1 MQQKANEVHLYLEGK
16 SILLKDVKNN
26 RNGRRYLCRRRF
38 KLGTS
43 DDGKDLMQ
51 KRLTYYKREN
61 LSKIIWQED
70 NLVESVKEAVLAE
83 LIQDKFEHLM
93 DMYDEEDEEETPIV
107 SGREKRD
114 DPNFDPYEEGGVR
127 KWETQ

>member
-16 SILLKDVKNN
+16 SILLKDVKIIETED
-26 RNGRRYLCRRRF
+26 GIYVEDAF

-114 DPNFDPYEEGGVR
+114 DPNFDPYGKKED
-127 KWETQ
+127 

>member
-16 SILLKDVKNN
+16 SILLKDVKIIETED
-26 RNGRRYLCRRRF
+26 GIYVEDAF

-43 DDGKDLMQ
+43 EDGKDLMQ

-114 DPNFDPYEEGGVR
+114 DPNFDPYGKKEE
-127 KWETQ
+127 

>member
-16 SILLKDVKNN
+16 SILLKDVKIIETED
-26 RNGRRYLCRRRF
+26 GIYVEDAF

-114 DPNFDPYEEGGVR
+114 DPNFDPYGKKEE
-127 KWETQ
+127 

>member
-1 MQQKANEVHLYLEGK
+1 LYLEGK
-16 SILLKDVKNN
+16 SILLKDVKIIETED
-26 RNGRRYLCRRRF
+26 GIYVEDAF

-114 DPNFDPYEEGGVR
+114 DPNFDPYGKKEE
-127 KWETQ
+127 

>member
-1 MQQKANEVHLYLEGK
+1 MQQKANEVHLYLEGQ
-16 SILLKDVKNN
+16 SILLTDVKIIETED
-26 RNGRRYLCRRRF
+26 GIYVEDSF

-43 DDGKDLMQ
+43 EDGKDLVQ
-51 KRLTYYKREN
+51 KRLTYYKRDN
-61 LSKIIWQED
+61 LSKIVWTED

-83 LIQDKFEHLM
+83 LIADKFEHLM

-114 DPNFDPYEEGGVR
+114 DPNFDPYGKKEE
-127 KWETQ
+127 

>member
-1 MQQKANEVHLYLEGK
+1 MQQKANEVHLYVEGK
-16 SILLKDVKNN
+16 SSVLSDVKIIETED
-26 RNGRRYLCRRRF
+26 GIYVEDSF

-43 DDGKDLMQ
+43 EDGKDIMQ

-61 LSKIIWQED
+61 LSKIVWTED

-83 LIQDKFEHLM
+83 LIQDKFEHLI
-93 DMYDEEDEEETPIV
+93 DMYEDEEEEVSPPV

-114 DPNFDPYEEGGVR
+114 DPSFDPYGNKEE
-127 KWETQ
+127 

>member
-1 MQQKANEVHLYLEGK
+1 MQQKANEVHLYVEGE
-16 SILLKDVKNN
+16 SIKLTDVKIIETED
-26 RNGRRYLCRRRF
+26 GIYVEDSF

-43 DDGKDLMQ
+43 DDGKDILQ

-61 LSKIIWQED
+61 LSKIVWTED
-70 NLVESVKEAVLAE
+70 NLVESVKEVVLAE

-93 DMYDEEDEEETPIV
+93 DMYEEDEEEEAMPS

-114 DPNFDPYEEGGVR
+114 DPNFDPYGSKEA
-127 KWETQ
+127 

>member
-1 MQQKANEVHLYLEGK
+1 MQQKANEVHLYLEGQ
-16 SILLKDVKNN
+16 SILLTDVKIIETED
-26 RNGRRYLCRRRF
+26 GIYVEDSF

-43 DDGKDLMQ
+43 EEGKDLMQ

-70 NLVESVKEAVLAE
+70 NLVESVKEAVLSE

-93 DMYDEEDEEETPIV
+93 DMYEEEEGDEPVV

-114 DPNFDPYEEGGVR
+114 DPSFDPYGSTED
-127 KWETQ
+127 

>member
-1 MQQKANEVHLYLEGK
+1 MQQKANEVHLYVEGK
-16 SILLKDVKNN
+16 SSVLSDVKIIETED
-26 RNGRRYLCRRRF
+26 GIYVEDSF

-43 DDGKDLMQ
+43 EDGKDIMQ

-61 LSKIIWQED
+61 LSKIVWTED

-83 LIQDKFEHLM
+83 LIQDKFEHLI
-93 DMYDEEDEEETPIV
+93 DMYEDEEEEVSPPV

-114 DPNFDPYEEGGVR
+114 DPSFDPYGNKGE
-127 KWETQ
+127 

>member
-1 MQQKANEVHLYLEGK
+1 MQQKANEVHLYIEGQ
-16 SILLKDVKNN
+16 SILLTDVKIIETED
-26 RNGRRYLCRRRF
+26 GIYVEDSF

-43 DDGKDLMQ
+43 EEGKDLMQ

-61 LSKIIWQED
+61 LSKIIWAED
-70 NLVESVKEAVLAE
+70 NLVESVKEAVLSE

-93 DMYDEEDEEETPIV
+93 DIYDEEEEEETPAE

-114 DPNFDPYEEGGVR
+114 DPNFDPYGKKEE
-127 KWETQ
+127 

>member
-1 MQQKANEVHLYLEGK
+1 MQQKANEVHLYLEGQ
-16 SILLKDVKNN
+16 SILLTDVKIIETED
-26 RNGRRYLCRRRF
+26 GIYVEDSF

-43 DDGKDLMQ
+43 EEGKDLMQ

-70 NLVESVKEAVLAE
+70 NLVESVKEVVLSE

-93 DMYDEEDEEETPIV
+93 DMYDEEEEEETTAV

-114 DPNFDPYEEGGVR
+114 DPNFDPYGKKEE
-127 KWETQ
+127 

>member
-16 SILLKDVKNN
+16 SILLKDVKIIETED
-26 RNGRRYLCRRRF
+26 GIYVEDAF

-114 DPNFDPYEEGGVR
+114 DPTFDPYGKKED
-127 KWETQ
+127 

>member
-1 MQQKANEVHLYLEGK
+1 MQQKANEVHLYVEGK
-16 SILLKDVKNN
+16 PSVLSDVKIIETED
-26 RNGRRYLCRRRF
+26 GIYVEDSF

-43 DDGKDLMQ
+43 EDGKDIMQ

-61 LSKIIWQED
+61 LSKIVWTED

-83 LIQDKFEHLM
+83 LIQDKFEHLI
-93 DMYDEEDEEETPIV
+93 DMYEDEEEEVSPPP

-114 DPNFDPYEEGGVR
+114 DPSFDPYGNKEE
-127 KWETQ
+127 

>member
-16 SILLKDVKNN
+16 SILLEDVKIIETED
-26 RNGRRYLCRRRF
+26 GIYVEDAF

-43 DDGKDLMQ
+43 EDGKDLMQ

-70 NLVESVKEAVLAE
+70 NLVESVKESVLAE

-93 DMYDEEDEEETPIV
+93 DMYDEEEEEGAPQT

-114 DPNFDPYEEGGVR
+114 DPNFDPYDNKGE
-127 KWETQ
+127 

>member
-16 SILLKDVKNN
+16 SILLKDVKIIETED
-26 RNGRRYLCRRRF
+26 GIYVEDAF

-43 DDGKDLMQ
+43 EDGKDLMQ

-93 DMYDEEDEEETPIV
+93 DMYEEEDEEEAPAV

-114 DPNFDPYEEGGVR
+114 DPNFDPYGKKEE
-127 KWETQ
+127 